1 MLICLVFLLEAVFPG
16 TYGISMPRLK
26 TTEPFDHVVQLD
38 ERGMFTMFW
47 NFNSTHITIEA
58 HVETKGWVGLGFSG
72 NGNMFPGDVA
82 VGWVTDQG
90 QTHFSDRHTTGHSM
104 PEVDKSQDWFLLH
117 AEETSAGTVLKMVR
131 KLQTCD
137 NVEDIDIN
145 NGTNRVI
152 YAFSSEDPQ
161 NDGRIVYHGT
171 TRGTKSLFL
180 LNPDKG
186 EGNITETK
194 IKHFDFLNLNYMIPN
209 DTTTYH
215 CRAFIMPPLGKH
227 HMIKY
232 EPIITLG
239 NEKHVHHILLS
250 RCKVN
255 PQSVSQLNGMSER
268 CYESNTVPHCQD
280 YILAWAIGGE
290 AFYFPPN
297 VGFSVGAPEDP
308 VYYRMETHY
317 DNPDGRADILDNSG
331 IRITLTSELRS
342 IEAGMLQM
350 GHSVNFRQ
358 VIPPNQSNFIS
369 RGYCRD
375 TCIQLSMAQANITE
389 FKIFGVLQHSHV
401 AGVRITTRHFRGGR
415 ELPLLITDPN
425 YDFNFQDLRKL
436 PEEIAVH
443 SGDSFRVDCHYNT
456 IGKTQPV
463 LGGLTTKEEMCM
475 SFAYYYPR
483 TPLANCM
490 SLPNY
495 GIYGVDAESKTWQMI
510 RNADWTNKTVVDWF
524 NQQQSTG
531 PRFAWC
537 AGDSLK
543 VPDDFNYRFT
553 GNLPPHDYVEPS
565 KCP

>member
-463 LGGLTTKEEMCM
+463 LVTNTEKYLIFFWM
-475 SFAYYYPR
+475 S
-483 TPLANCM
+483 
-490 SLPNY
+490 
-495 GIYGVDAESKTWQMI
+495 
-510 RNADWTNKTVVDWF
+510 
-524 NQQQSTG
+524 
-531 PRFAWC
+531 
-537 AGDSLK
+537 
-543 VPDDFNYRFT
+543 
-553 GNLPPHDYVEPS
+553 
-565 KCP
+565 